1 MANSDR
7 VKGFAPVRHV
17 GSPWNGQVNRY
28 VVRAADATA
37 IFVGDLVKLDGGSD
51 GKGVRSVTQSAA
63 AGASIGVVVGVEPAA
78 TDLNTPQYRAASTLR
93 YVYVVDDP
101 HAYFV
106 VQEDGNIGT
115 AAVGLNCDVTIAAG
129 NTTTGNSGMEL
140 DSSETNTTATL
151 QLKIIEAVQSEDND
165 STLTNAKWIVK
176 INNHQLNSGTG
187 SAGV

>member
-7 VKGFAPVRHV
+7 VKGFAPVRHIS
-17 GSPWNGQVNRY
+17 SPWNGQTNRY
-28 VVRAADATA
+28 YVVAGDATA

-63 AGASIGVVVGVEPAA
+63 AGASVGVVVGVEPTAGSL
-78 TDLNTPQYRAASTLR
+78 DTPQYRAASTAK

-101 HAYFV
+101 NALFV

-129 NTTTGNSGMEL
+129 STITGNSGMEL

-151 QLKIIEAVQSEDND
+151 QLKIIEAVQAENND
-165 STLTNAKWIVK
+165 STAANAKWIVK